1 MKSMQD
7 VFRIFENDFFEAMR
21 AGSFILNAMT
31 TTFKMLNLTKPC
43 LEAVAD
49 LGFSEPTPIQ
59 EQAIPF
65 GLKNEDILAAAQT
78 GTGKT
83 LAYLLPIFD
92 QMVSFW
98 GSKRPKKNRGPYAL
112 ILSPT
117 RELAQQIAQCAQTI
131 AKVTNFRVATVIGGK
146 KYSSQINKLKQGC
159 DILIATPG
167 RLIDLLDQHALTLNA
182 VHYLVLDEV
191 DRMLD
196 MGFWPPVYSIVKKTP
211 VKRQTFFFSATLTPV
226 VLEKA
231 RLLQKNPQRIEISH
245 CGDTA
250 DTVEEYVMPVTT
262 AQKQSL
268 LVALLEEK
276 KPSRAI
282 VFTHTK
288 QEADT
293 CTHLLQKT
301 GLKADSIHSD
311 KTQAKRD
318 RALKYFKN
326 GNLEVLVATD
336 VLARGIDVSDVEMV
350 VNLSVPDNPEDYV
363 HRIGRTGR
371 AGVSGEAYT
380 MLAPEQLLE
389 LREIEYFTE
398 SLLST
403 FDLEGFEYASGR
415 LIPDPKR
422 PTKKGMRPKGR
433 GGRRLSFRRR

>member
-131 AKVTNFRVATVIGGK
+131 AKITNFRVATVIGGK

-250 DTVEEYVMPVTT
+250 DTVEEYVMPVMT

-293 CTHLLQKT
+293 CAHLLQKT
-301 GLKADSIHSD
+301 GFKADSIHSD

-371 AGVSGEAYT
+371 AGVLGEAYT

>member
-43 LEAVAD
+43 LEDVAD

-250 DTVEEYVMPVTT
+250 DTVEEYVMPVMT

-293 CTHLLQKT
+293 CAHLLQKT

>member
-117 RELAQQIAQCAQTI
+117 REFAQQIAQCAQTI

-250 DTVEEYVMPVTT
+250 DTVEEYVMPVMT

-293 CTHLLQKT
+293 CAHLLQKT

>member
-31 TTFKMLNLTKPC
+31 TTFKTLNLTKPC

-117 RELAQQIAQCAQTI
+117 RELAQQIAQCTQTI

-250 DTVEEYVMPVTT
+250 DTVEEYVMPVMT

-293 CTHLLQKT
+293 CAHLLQKT

>member
-1 MKSMQD
+1 
-7 VFRIFENDFFEAMR
+7 MR

-59 EQAIPF
+59 EQAIPS

-167 RLIDLLDQHALTLNA
+167 RLIDLLDQHALILNA

-250 DTVEEYVMPVTT
+250 DTVEEYVMPVMT

-293 CTHLLQKT
+293 CAHLLQKT

-380 MLAPEQLLE
+380 MLAPEQLPE

>member
-117 RELAQQIAQCAQTI
+117 RELAQQIAQCVQTI
-131 AKVTNFRVATVIGGK
+131 AKITNFRVATVIGGK

-250 DTVEEYVMPVTT
+250 DTVEEYVMPVMT

-293 CTHLLQKT
+293 CAHLLQKT

>member
-250 DTVEEYVMPVTT
+250 DTVEEYVMPVMT

-288 QEADT
+288 QEANT
-293 CTHLLQKT
+293 CAHLLQKT

-398 SLLST
+398 SLLSS

>member
-117 RELAQQIAQCAQTI
+117 RELAQQIAQCTQTI

-167 RLIDLLDQHALTLNA
+167 RLIDLLEQHALTLNA

-250 DTVEEYVMPVTT
+250 DTVEEYVMPVMT

-293 CTHLLQKT
+293 CAHLLQKT

-403 FDLEGFEYASGR
+403 FDLEGFEYVSGR

>member
-1 MKSMQD
+1 MFF
-7 VFRIFENDFFEAMR
+7 VFLKTIFFEAMR

-250 DTVEEYVMPVTT
+250 DTVEEYVMPVMT

-293 CTHLLQKT
+293 CAHLLQKT

>member
-131 AKVTNFRVATVIGGK
+131 AKVTNFRVVTVIGGK

-250 DTVEEYVMPVTT
+250 DTVEEYVMPVMT

-293 CTHLLQKT
+293 CAHLLQKT

>member
-21 AGSFILNAMT
+21 AESFILNAMT

-65 GLKNEDILAAAQT
+65 GLKNEDILAVAQT

-211 VKRQTFFFSATLTPV
+211 AKRQTFFFSATLTPV

-250 DTVEEYVMPVTT
+250 DTVEEYVMPVMT

-293 CTHLLQKT
+293 CAHLLQKT

-350 VNLSVPDNPEDYV
+350 VNLSVPDSPEDYV

-389 LREIEYFTE
+389 LREIEYFKE

>member
-21 AGSFILNAMT
+21 AGSFILNVMT

-146 KYSSQINKLKQGC
+146 KCSSQINKLKQGC

-211 VKRQTFFFSATLTPV
+211 AKRQTFFFSATLTPV

-250 DTVEEYVMPVTT
+250 DTVEEYVMPVMT

-293 CTHLLQKT
+293 CAHLLQKT

-389 LREIEYFTE
+389 LREIEYFKE

>member
-21 AGSFILNAMT
+21 AGSFILNVMT

-159 DILIATPG
+159 DILIDTPG

-211 VKRQTFFFSATLTPV
+211 AKRQTFFFSATLTPV

-250 DTVEEYVMPVTT
+250 DTVEEYVMPVMT

-293 CTHLLQKT
+293 CAHLLQKT

-389 LREIEYFTE
+389 LREIEYFKE

>member
-59 EQAIPF
+59 EQAIPS

-250 DTVEEYVMPVTT
+250 DTVEEYVMPVMT

-293 CTHLLQKT
+293 CAHLLQKT

-350 VNLSVPDNPEDYV
+350 VNLSVPDSPEDYV

-389 LREIEYFTE
+389 LREIEYFKE

-433 GGRRLSFRRR
+433 RGRRLSFRRR

>member
-7 VFRIFENDFFEAMR
+7 VFRIFENDYFEAMR

-250 DTVEEYVMPVTT
+250 DTVEEYVMPVMT

-293 CTHLLQKT
+293 CAHLLQKT

>member
-21 AGSFILNAMT
+21 AGSFILNVMT

-211 VKRQTFFFSATLTPV
+211 AKRQTFFFSATLTPV

-250 DTVEEYVMPVTT
+250 DTVEEYVMPVMT

-293 CTHLLQKT
+293 CAHLLQKT

-389 LREIEYFTE
+389 LREIEYFKE

>member
-1 MKSMQD
+1 
-7 VFRIFENDFFEAMR
+7 MR

-31 TTFKMLNLTKPC
+31 TTFKMLNLAKPC

-59 EQAIPF
+59 EQAIPS

-250 DTVEEYVMPVTT
+250 DTVEEYVMPVMT

-293 CTHLLQKT
+293 CAHLLQKT

>member
-59 EQAIPF
+59 EQAIPS

-250 DTVEEYVMPVTT
+250 DTVEEYVMPVMT

-293 CTHLLQKT
+293 CAHLLQKT

-350 VNLSVPDNPEDYV
+350 VNLSVLDNPEDYV

-389 LREIEYFTE
+389 LREIEYFKE

>member
-196 MGFWPPVYSIVKKTP
+196 MGFWPSVYSIVKKTP

-250 DTVEEYVMPVTT
+250 DTVEEYVMPVMT

>member
-250 DTVEEYVMPVTT
+250 DTVEEYVMPVMT

>member
-1 MKSMQD
+1 MF
-7 VFRIFENDFFEAMR
+7 FRIFENDFFEAMR

-117 RELAQQIAQCAQTI
+117 RELAQQIAQCAQII
-131 AKVTNFRVATVIGGK
+131 AKITNFRVATVIGGK

-250 DTVEEYVMPVTT
+250 DTVEEYVMPVMT

-293 CTHLLQKT
+293 CAHLLQKT

>member
-131 AKVTNFRVATVIGGK
+131 AKITNFRVATVIGGK

-250 DTVEEYVMPVTT
+250 DTVEEYVMPVMT

-293 CTHLLQKT
+293 CAHLLQKT

>member
-31 TTFKMLNLTKPC
+31 ITFKMLNLTKPC

-59 EQAIPF
+59 EQAIPS

-250 DTVEEYVMPVTT
+250 DTVEEYVMPVMT

-293 CTHLLQKT
+293 CAHLLQKT

>member
-59 EQAIPF
+59 EQAIPS

-250 DTVEEYVMPVTT
+250 DTVEEYVMPVMT

-293 CTHLLQKT
+293 CAHLLQKT

-336 VLARGIDVSDVEMV
+336 VLVRGIDVSDVEMV

>member
-1 MKSMQD
+1 MKSMQG

-131 AKVTNFRVATVIGGK
+131 AKITNFRVATVIGGK

-250 DTVEEYVMPVTT
+250 DTVEEYVMPVMT

-293 CTHLLQKT
+293 CAHLLQKT

>member
-1 MKSMQD
+1 
-7 VFRIFENDFFEAMR
+7 MR

-59 EQAIPF
+59 EQAIPS

-250 DTVEEYVMPVTT
+250 DTVEEYVMPVMT

-293 CTHLLQKT
+293 CAHLLQKT

-336 VLARGIDVSDVEMV
+336 ALARGIDVSDVEMV

>member
-49 LGFSEPTPIQ
+49 LGFSEPTLIQ

-211 VKRQTFFFSATLTPV
+211 VKRQTFFFSATLTPI

-250 DTVEEYVMPVTT
+250 DTVEEYVMPVMT

-293 CTHLLQKT
+293 CAHLLQKT

>member
-250 DTVEEYVMPVTT
+250 DTVEEYVMPVMT

-293 CTHLLQKT
+293 CAHLLQKI

-350 VNLSVPDNPEDYV
+350 VNLSIPDNPEDYV

>member
-1 MKSMQD
+1 
-7 VFRIFENDFFEAMR
+7 MR

-59 EQAIPF
+59 EQAIPS

-250 DTVEEYVMPVTT
+250 DIVEEYVMPVMT

-293 CTHLLQKT
+293 CAHLLQKT

>member
-49 LGFSEPTPIQ
+49 LGFSEPTPVQ
-59 EQAIPF
+59 EQAIPS

-250 DTVEEYVMPVTT
+250 DTVEEYVMPVIT

-293 CTHLLQKT
+293 CAHLLQKT

-422 PTKKGMRPKGR
+422 STKKGMRPKGR

>member
-43 LEAVAD
+43 LDAVAD

-117 RELAQQIAQCAQTI
+117 RELAQQIAQCVQTI

-250 DTVEEYVMPVTT
+250 DTVEEYVMPVMT

-293 CTHLLQKT
+293 CAHLLQKT

-350 VNLSVPDNPEDYV
+350 VNLSVPDSPEDYV

-389 LREIEYFTE
+389 LREIEYFKE

>member
-167 RLIDLLDQHALTLNA
+167 RLIDLLDQHVLTLNA

-211 VKRQTFFFSATLTPV
+211 AKRQTFFFSATLTPV

-250 DTVEEYVMPVTT
+250 DTVEEYVMPVMT

-293 CTHLLQKT
+293 CAHLLQKT

-318 RALKYFKN
+318 RALKNFKN

-403 FDLEGFEYASGR
+403 FDLEGFKYAGGR

>member
-117 RELAQQIAQCAQTI
+117 RELAQQIAQCTQTI

-250 DTVEEYVMPVTT
+250 DTVEEYVMPVMT

-293 CTHLLQKT
+293 CAHLLQKT

-403 FDLEGFEYASGR
+403 FDLEGFEYVSGR

>member
-159 DILIATPG
+159 DSLIATPG

-250 DTVEEYVMPVTT
+250 DTVEEYVMPVMT

-293 CTHLLQKT
+293 CAHLLQKT

>member
-191 DRMLD
+191 DRMFD

-250 DTVEEYVMPVTT
+250 DTVEEYVMPVMT

-293 CTHLLQKT
+293 CAHLLQKT

-403 FDLEGFEYASGR
+403 FDLEGFEYVSGR

>member
-1 MKSMQD
+1 MFF
-7 VFRIFENDFFEAMR
+7 VFLKTIFFEAMR

-131 AKVTNFRVATVIGGK
+131 AKITNFRVATVIGGK

-250 DTVEEYVMPVTT
+250 DTVEEYVMPVMT

-293 CTHLLQKT
+293 CAHLLQKT
-301 GLKADSIHSD
+301 GFKADSIHSD

>member
-43 LEAVAD
+43 LEAVAN

-167 RLIDLLDQHALTLNA
+167 RLIDLLDQHELTLNA

-250 DTVEEYVMPVTT
+250 DTVEEYVMPVMT

>member
-65 GLKNEDILAAAQT
+65 GLKNKDILAAAQT

-117 RELAQQIAQCAQTI
+117 RELAQQIAQCVQTI

-250 DTVEEYVMPVTT
+250 DTVEEYVMPVMT

-293 CTHLLQKT
+293 CAHLLQKT

-318 RALKYFKN
+318 KALKYFKN

-350 VNLSVPDNPEDYV
+350 VNLSVPDSPEDYV

-389 LREIEYFTE
+389 LREIEYFKE

>member
-98 GSKRPKKNRGPYAL
+98 GSKRPKKNIGPYAL

-117 RELAQQIAQCAQTI
+117 RELAQQIAQCTQTI

-250 DTVEEYVMPVTT
+250 DTVEEYVMPVMT

-293 CTHLLQKT
+293 CAHLLQKT

-403 FDLEGFEYASGR
+403 FDLEGFEYVSGR

>member
-65 GLKNEDILAAAQT
+65 GLKNEDILAVAQT

-250 DTVEEYVMPVTT
+250 DTVEEYVMPVMT

-293 CTHLLQKT
+293 CAHLLQKT

-363 HRIGRTGR
+363 HRIGRTVR